1 MSKQVISLGTGSN
14 THDGDPLRTAYSKI
28 NSNFSE
34 LYNAVLSAGVFDVV
48 QYGAATD
55 GTTDCTAAIQAA
67 VDAARTYLAGG
78 TYRSAVLRFAPGLKF
93 LVNSTLNFTGFTTGN
108 KLYVFGNGASIA
120 GGMTG
125 SPVIDAM
132 GSITIYW
139 EDLRIVGLVAP
150 TIGIQIGRVAPTASN
165 GGGNG
170 MVMNKVSFTDGFTV
184 AGLYNFSG
192 ESCTFINCLFHSSQ
206 SAAYGLIQDGINHF
220 GVTSAFVSSTA
231 PTDTAQSFNQ
241 NLFIRCTFISSTGQT
256 ANVWKSICRQHEY
269 QSCYFLA
276 PTSGYAFHEYC
287 IAGGTSMGNKYD
299 LQVEGS
305 GTTPAGYFYFDGTN
319 ASPVIGGV
327 EIRVPYIYAP
337 TLFKVNGAS
346 SITGVTVRGFKLE
359 MVGEVASA
367 YSASFT
373 VFDSPTLWTVAHGK
387 IDILSASYWNKSA
400 SQTVLVNNYPH
411 ITCDMN

>member
-1 MSKQVISLGTGSN
+1 
-14 THDGDPLRTAYSKI
+14 
-28 NSNFSE
+28 
-34 LYNAVLSAGVFDVV
+34 
-48 QYGAATD
+48 
-55 GTTDCTAAIQAA
+55 
-67 VDAARTYLAGG
+67 
-78 TYRSAVLRFAPGLKF
+78 
-93 LVNSTLNFTGFTTGN
+93 
-108 KLYVFGNGASIA
+108 
-120 GGMTG
+120 
-125 SPVIDAM
+125 
-132 GSITIYW
+132 
-139 EDLRIVGLVAP
+139 
-150 TIGIQIGRVAPTASN
+150 
-165 GGGNG
+165 
-170 MVMNKVSFTDGFTV
+170 
-184 AGLYNFSG
+184 
-192 ESCTFINCLFHSSQ
+192 
-206 SAAYGLIQDGINHF
+206 
-220 GVTSAFVSSTA
+220 
-231 PTDTAQSFNQ
+231 
-241 NLFIRCTFISSTGQT
+241 
-256 ANVWKSICRQHEY
+256 
-269 QSCYFLA
+269 
-276 PTSGYAFHEYC
+276 
-287 IAGGTSMGNKYD
+287 MGNKYD